1 MTALRSVTKLDSDII
16 SVILDYC
23 NTTNCV
29 IISHIVRSD
38 ILNQGLIIQLFNP
51 LGEIQS
57 IPINFSNY
65 SQFVWF
71 RDSEYSVTCYCSS
84 NVIYIFN
91 STGKLFKSN
100 LTIQNGR
107 LLTTKLEQIE
117 IVDPE
122 SRYRLNIMYRIVP
135 FQDTI
140 VQSSLHGLSIL
151 RKSIRKR
158 KITGAPLSACAF
170 GKYVRKENNLTPMT
184 WQEIDVDGTQLKA
197 HSNPED
203 VYDLIL
209 SYSQLLGISFNKS
222 NDELLLVIQSG
233 RYDSGELHIMCLDT
247 YTGKMIICDELNC
260 IEITDEQCSIL
271 SLCVENIIPMNEH
284 DCMWHVCLKVE
295 ASSEEFLDEQ
305 ELYNEDDLYLFGYY
319 QNINCTVTNDHQI
332 NVCYGNHIYKD
343 RKAKKYKKSLIKKSF
358 DGVHPFQYFNLPSA
372 FIF

>member
-209 SYSQLLGISFNKS
+209 SYSQCQILLNLSEIKTDNMKLTSFKF
-222 NDELLLVIQSG
+222 LLLNTKVSTG
-233 RYDSGELHIMCLDT
+233 NDT
-247 YTGKMIICDELNC
+247 HSFVFRKIIY
-260 IEITDEQCSIL
+260 
-271 SLCVENIIPMNEH
+271 VRH
-284 DCMWHVCLKVE
+284 
-295 ASSEEFLDEQ
+295 
-305 ELYNEDDLYLFGYY
+305 
-319 QNINCTVTNDHQI
+319 
-332 NVCYGNHIYKD
+332 
-343 RKAKKYKKSLIKKSF
+343 
-358 DGVHPFQYFNLPSA
+358 
-372 FIF
+372 